1 MAFFELPPRT
11 LTIIAVI
18 FGYLMIDDLTAGEQN
33 SLGNFFMLIGQ
44 MLETNSA
51 QQQLF
56 NSKITN
62 QRLEILEK
70 NYEEL
75 LNYTKRA

>member
-1 MAFFELPPRT
+1 
-11 LTIIAVI
+11 
-18 FGYLMIDDLTAGEQN
+18 MIDDLTAVEQN
-33 SLGNFFMLIGQ
+33 SLGNFLMLIGQ

-56 NSKITN
+56 NSKITDK
-62 QRLEILEK
+62 RLEILEK

-75 LNYTKRA
+75 LNYIKRA

>member
-44 MLETNSA
+44 MLETNAA

>member
-1 MAFFELPPRT
+1 MSFFELPPRT

-18 FGYLMIDDLTAGEQN
+18 FGYLMIDDLTASEQN
-33 SLGNFFMLIGQ
+33 SLGNFLMLIGQ
-44 MLETNSA
+44 MLETNAA

-56 NSKITN
+56 NSKIAN

-75 LNYTKRA
+75 LNYIKSA

>member
-1 MAFFELPPRT
+1 MSFFELPPRT

-18 FGYLMIDDLTAGEQN
+18 FGYLMIDDLTAVEQN
-33 SLGNFFMLIGQ
+33 SLGNFLMLIGQ

-56 NSKITN
+56 NSKITDK
-62 QRLEILEK
+62 RLEILEK

-75 LNYTKRA
+75 LNYIKRA